1 VTANYTTLVS
11 DREKEIVDLTASRL
25 QDALLAVDEK
35 FQQLELQV

>member
-25 QDALLAVDEK
+25 QDALLTVDEK
-35 FQQLELQV
+35 FHQMEFKV